1 MLQRANADLD
11 QALAEARDQFA
22 RRRPKSKAAAAE
34 AEAVMPGGNTRT
46 ILYHL
51 PFPLRAASGEG
62 ARITDADGHSYVD
75 LNGEYTAGVYGHSH
89 PVIKDAVRRALD
101 GGFNLAAHN
110 TLEIRLAQLVCKR
123 FPAIERVR
131 FTNSGTEANLMAIVT
146 ARIFT
151 GRTRVMVFRHA
162 YHGGLLHFG
171 GGGLPTNVP
180 FPFVV
185 APYNDIT
192 GTRSLIREHAHDLAC
207 ILVEPMIGG
216 GGCVVAEP
224 PFLRMLREETRST
237 GALLI
242 FDEVMTSR
250 FKHGGAQG
258 LFGIA
263 PDLTSLGK
271 YICGGMTAGA
281 FGGGADIMAIYD
293 PRRPDFMQHAGTF
306 NNNVVSMAAGAAGL
320 SQVFTEEAAAGLH
333 DLGDRL
339 RADLNVL
346 FEREDV
352 KFTTTGL
359 GSIMMIHMMIH
370 PVRMPPASLEEM
382 YGEDT
387 RPKQLLYLD
396 LLEHGF
402 YIGARCFLSLSLAV
416 DERML
421 AGFIDAVHTILGAR
435 RSLFRA

>member
-1 MLQRANADLD
+1 MLQRANANLD
-11 QALAEARDQFA
+11 QALAEAQELFA
-22 RRRPKSKAAAAE
+22 GRRPKSRIAAADAE
-34 AEAVMPGGNTRT
+34 KYMPGGNTRT
-46 ILYHL
+46 ILYHA
-51 PFPLRAASGEG
+51 PFPLRAASGAG
-62 ARITDADGHSYVD
+62 AMITDADGHAYVD

-89 PVIKDAVRRALD
+89 PLIKEAVGAALD
-101 GGFNLAAHN
+101 RGFNLAAHN
-110 TLEIRLAQLVCKR
+110 QLEIRLAQLLCAR
-123 FPAIERVR
+123 FPSIELVR

-151 GRTRVMVFRHA
+151 RRAKVMVFRHA

-185 APYNDIT
+185 APYNDIA
-192 GTRSLIREHAHDLAC
+192 GTRALIREHGQELAG

-216 GGCVVAEP
+216 GGCIPGEL
-224 PFLRMLREETRST
+224 PFLNMLREETRNS

-250 FKHGGAQG
+250 FKNGGAQG

-263 PDLTSLGK
+263 ADLTSLGK

-281 FGGGADIMAIYD
+281 FGGRADIMAIYD
-293 PRRPDFMQHAGTF
+293 PRRPEFMPHAGTF
-306 NNNVVSMAAGAAGL
+306 NNNVVSMAAGVAGL
-320 SQVFTEEAAAGLH
+320 SQVFTTEEAARLH
-333 DLGDRL
+333 DRGDRL
-339 RADLNVL
+339 RGNLNAL
-346 FEREDV
+346 FERQGA

-359 GSIMMIHMMIH
+359 GSIMMIHPARP
-370 PVRMPPASLEEM
+370 PVASLDVI
-382 YGEDT
+382 YGADA
-387 RPKQLLYLD
+387 RLKQLLYFD

-416 DERML
+416 EDRML
-421 AGFIDAVHTILGAR
+421 AGFIDAVHSVMGSR
-435 RSLFRA
+435 RSLVCS